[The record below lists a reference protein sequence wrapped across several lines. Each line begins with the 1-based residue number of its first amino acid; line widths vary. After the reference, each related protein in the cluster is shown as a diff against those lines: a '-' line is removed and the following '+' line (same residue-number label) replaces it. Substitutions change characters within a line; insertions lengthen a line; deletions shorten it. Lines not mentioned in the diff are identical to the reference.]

1 MKFSKIQ
8 IFFFLVVFS
17 VNGAVAQ
24 VPSNFWFFGWGGG
37 ANPSGI
43 DFTSGSPVQ
52 YNGVG
57 KGGLYESI
65 TIQSDATKVLWYSNS
80 HWVRDQNHDIMPGVL
95 ALPGSELDGAMGTAK
110 GSAVQGAMSFPFP
123 GSTTRYVLV
132 STAAVDGANHP
143 LYYTDIDMSLP
154 GNGTAGSPLGD
165 LGTNIET
172 DISGGV
178 NTTEQVGVYAP
189 SCNRIW
195 VVTHEHGSNR
205 FIAVEFT
212 TAGPQAPVFSNAGNA
227 YTGDGGRGS
236 LRISPDG
243 TKILVTGG
251 SSGGLQIFSFNPAS
265 GVVSNPP
272 ATLNGGVTSL
282 TPLPTGFDGWFFG
295 YGAEWS
301 PNSRYV
307 YVGGYTGFSGIKV
320 YDTQTSTV
328 SALTGTGPY
337 GDLQMG
343 PDGVIYC
350 APQAL
355 GGGSLATITNP
366 DLGPAASFSAAGH
379 VIGASGGWLGLP
391 NTFSCPS
398 VVCPDTTI
406 GGTIPAVCTGNG
418 TIDLSAFENG
428 KTGTWS
434 ITAGPAGYAA
444 TVVGTTFNV
453 NSTAAGTY
461 TVTFSIAGTG
471 GACPANP
478 TRSIVV
484 NALPTATLTL
494 GVDNACIDAGALNLT
509 GGAAAGG
516 VYSGTGVG
524 VSPSFDPAT
533 AGAGVHTITYTLTD
547 GNGCVGTATDDFTI
561 NSLPVIAFV
570 LRDDE
575 MCIDESPAGVSG
587 GLPLGGIYSGTGIST
602 SPIFDPAAAGVG
614 AHVITY
620 TVTDLNGCDASATD
634 VMTVFGASSP
644 TLVLDIDNACI
655 NSSALTL
662 TGGSPIGGVYSG
674 TGVGVS
680 PSFDPSSAG
689 LGNHIITYT
698 YTDGNGCLGT
708 ATDDFT
714 VNALPTPTLTLGVD
728 NACIDAGALNLTGG
742 AAAGGVYSGTGVGV
756 SPSFDPALAGAGV
769 HTITYTLT
777 DGNGCSGTAT
787 DDFTVNAL
795 PTPTLTLGV
804 DNACIDA
811 GTLNLTGGA
820 AAGGV
825 YSGTGVGVSP
835 SFDPALAGAGV
846 HTITYSVTDV
856 NGCVGSA
863 TDDFTVNVNSA
874 PTLTLGVDNAC
885 IDAGVLNLAGG
896 LPSGGVYSGMGVGV
910 SPSFDPA
917 AAGAGVHTITY
928 TIADGN
934 GCVGSA
940 TADFTVNNLP
950 SPTLVLD
957 TDAACL
963 DAGVL
968 NLTGGNPVGGVYSG
982 PGIGVSPV
990 FDPASAGAGVHVITY
1005 TYTDANG
1012 CAGVASPSDDFT
1024 VHTLPVVTFNLGVD
1038 VACANAPVFNL
1049 SGGLPIAVSPAT
1061 GVYSGAGVGLSPGF
1075 DPSTA
1080 GSGTHSITYT
1090 YTDVNGCSSL
1100 AADDFTVN
1108 STPVIS
1114 FPALNEKCIDVPA
1127 FALISAS
1134 PAGGVYSG
1142 TGVIGGVF
1150 DPAISL
1156 EGVFSVTYTY
1166 SDGNGCVSSA
1176 ASDQI
1181 INPLPNVSLGPDVN
1195 VCDGTT
1201 ELFTVSNFDQILWYD
1216 NSTGTSVT
1224 VDTTASVSV
1233 TVTDEKGCS
1242 SADTSE
1248 AKLVPRAVINKLR
1261 EDTTICVK
1269 AGDQV
1274 LIEITNSGVTT
1285 EWQDG
1290 SAGSS
1295 FIAFSAGEY
1304 IGTITDGNGC
1314 MASDTV
1320 FLKDSCSAIK
1330 LTMPNIF
1337 TPNTNGVNDY
1347 FRPLELEWA
1356 DIDFIVANIQYIR
1369 FQVYDRWGIL
1379 MHTSEGVLPRWDG
1392 KSLKG
1397 RDCSD
1402 GTYFWKVEYMD
1413 GTDQN
1418 YNYNGF
1424 VKLYRPVK

>member
-1 MKFSKIQ
+1 
-8 IFFFLVVFS
+8 
-17 VNGAVAQ
+17 
-24 VPSNFWFFGWGGG
+24 
-37 ANPSGI
+37 
-43 DFTSGSPVQ
+43 
-52 YNGVG
+52 
-57 KGGLYESI
+57 
-65 TIQSDATKVLWYSNS
+65 
-80 HWVRDQNHDIMPGVL
+80 
-95 ALPGSELDGAMGTAK
+95 MGTA
-110 GSAVQGAMSFPFP
+110 
-123 GSTTRYVLV
+123 
-132 STAAVDGANHP
+132 
-143 LYYTDIDMSLP
+143 TDD
-154 GNGTAGSPLGD
+154 
-165 LGTNIET
+165 
-172 DISGGV
+172 
-178 NTTEQVGVYAP
+178 
-189 SCNRIW
+189 
-195 VVTHEHGSNR
+195 
-205 FIAVEFT
+205 FT
-212 TAGPQAPVFSNAGNA
+212 
-227 YTGDGGRGS
+227 
-236 LRISPDG
+236 
-243 TKILVTGG
+243 
-251 SSGGLQIFSFNPAS
+251 
-265 GVVSNPP
+265 
-272 ATLNGGVTSL
+272 
-282 TPLPTGFDGWFFG
+282 
-295 YGAEWS
+295 
-301 PNSRYV
+301 
-307 YVGGYTGFSGIKV
+307 
-320 YDTQTSTV
+320 
-328 SALTGTGPY
+328 
-337 GDLQMG
+337 
-343 PDGVIYC
+343 
-350 APQAL
+350 
-355 GGGSLATITNP
+355 
-366 DLGPAASFSAAGH
+366 
-379 VIGASGGWLGLP
+379 
-391 NTFSCPS
+391 
-398 VVCPDTTI
+398 
-406 GGTIPAVCTGNG
+406 
-418 TIDLSAFENG
+418 
-428 KTGTWS
+428 
-434 ITAGPAGYAA
+434 
-444 TVVGTTFNV
+444 
-453 NSTAAGTY
+453 
-461 TVTFSIAGTG
+461 
-471 GACPANP
+471 
-478 TRSIVV
+478 V
-484 NALPTATLTL
+484 NALPTPTLTL